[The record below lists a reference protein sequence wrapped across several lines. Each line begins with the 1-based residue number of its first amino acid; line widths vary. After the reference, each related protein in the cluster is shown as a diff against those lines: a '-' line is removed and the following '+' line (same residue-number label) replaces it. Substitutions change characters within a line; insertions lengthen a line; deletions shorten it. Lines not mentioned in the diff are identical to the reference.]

1 MSKPKLYMYGISPS
15 CQRVFATF
23 ANKGVDYDSIEI
35 DISKRARPPG
45 YEKISPFGKVPL
57 LLHHGQAIVES
68 ANIIQYINEA
78 WPDPPMMPSDPLKR
92 AYARQWIQ
100 YADREL
106 FDRDAQ
112 FVHVEPDRRKKLDIC
127 NALFTALGLLNR
139 ELAGKKGLFLGD
151 DLSLVDC
158 MLAPTLANA
167 PVWSDLTKER
177 KYETYE
183 NVKAYT
189 DRLRRHPVLERTV
202 FCVPIEVYESFFK
215 AVLVDGMT
223 FPPKEKGTAPA
234 T

>member
-23 ANKGVDYDSIEI
+23 ANKGIEYDSIEI
-35 DISKRARPPG
+35 DISKRARPEG
-45 YEKISPFGKVPL
+45 YEKISPYGKVPL
-57 LLHHGQAIVES
+57 LLHDEHAIVES
-68 ANIIQYINEA
+68 ANILQYIDEV
-78 WPDPPMMPSDPLKR
+78 WPDPPMMPSDPWRR

-112 FVHVEPDRRKKLDIC
+112 FVHVEPDRRKKLEIC
-127 NALFTALGLLNR
+127 SALFDALARLDR
-139 ELAGKKGLFLGD
+139 ELEGRKALFLGEE
-151 DLSLVDC
+151 LSLVDC

-215 AVLVDGMT
+215 AVLVDGIT
-223 FPPKEKGTAPA
+223 FPPKDDQ
-234 T
+234 